1 MSAENHYS
9 GQQDEYNNIGQPQ
22 KSSSVDFTK
31 ILGDLRKHKRLYYK
45 VLPLAFVLAAVY
57 ALSIPNFYKCTVM
70 LSPEMSSSRVN
81 SGFLSLASSFGFNM
95 GKNTGGMGTEAL
107 FPTLYPD
114 LINSTDFKVSLFSVP
129 VTIEGNKKKGIQD
142 RTMSYYEYLEK
153 EQKSPWFSAI
163 LAAPGKLMGWII
175 SMFKEEPS
183 DVDNKKAVNPF
194 RLTKK
199 QTRIVNVMNKKV
211 LCEVDKKTMV
221 ITIQVT
227 DQNPVIAATMADTVQ
242 KRLQNFITAYR
253 TSKVRVDLEHYK
265 KISAEAK
272 ARYEEA
278 RQKYAEFVDANQYII
293 LQTFRQKQTDLENE
307 LQLQYSTYTQVAQQ
321 LVAAEA
327 RVQEET
333 PAFTTLQSATVPVRK
348 AGPSRAKMCLM
359 FVFLMLVCT
368 TGWILYKEGDLMALF
383 NSKDE
388 EEPAPSL
395 DATQQAALLQALLNL
410 KSKEEK

>member
-1 MSAENHYS
+1 MSANNNDQLNGNS
-9 GQQDEYNNIGQPQ
+9 IQQ
-22 KSSSVDFTK
+22 SSAVDFVK
-31 ILGDLRKHKRLYYK
+31 MYKDLLKHRKLYYI
-45 VLPLAFVLAAVY
+45 VLPIAFVLAAVY
-57 ALSIPNFYKCTVM
+57 ALAIPNFYKCTVK
-70 LSPEMSSSRVN
+70 LSPEMSSSRTN
-81 SGFLSLASSFGFNM
+81 SSLLSLASNFGFNM
-95 GKNTGGMGTEAL
+95 GKSTGGMGTEAL

-114 LINSTDFKVSLFSVP
+114 LVNSTDFKVSLFPVP

-163 LAAPGKLMGWII
+163 LAVPGKLVGWFI
-175 SMFKEEPS
+175 SLFRQKPS
-183 DVDNKKAVNPF
+183 DLEDQEKTVDPF

-199 QTRIVNVMNKKV
+199 QAMIIKAINSKV
-211 LCEVDKKTMV
+211 LCDVDKKTMV

-227 DQNPVIAATMADTVQ
+227 DQNPVIAATMADTV
-242 KRLQNFITAYR
+242 KTRLQKFITDYR

-265 KISAEAK
+265 KICEETK
-272 ARYEEA
+272 ARYEVA
-278 RQKYAEFVDANQYII
+278 RQKYSEFVDANQYII
-293 LQTFRQKQTDLENE
+293 LQTVRQEQVDLENE
-307 LQLQYSTYTQVAQQ
+307 MQLQYNAYMQAAQQ
-321 LVAAEA
+321 LVNAEA
-327 RVQEET
+327 KVQEET

-359 FVFLMLVCT
+359 FVFLMFVCT
-368 TGWILYKEGDLMALF
+368 SGWILYKEGDLMALF